1 MSWSQT
7 YFLPVSAA
15 FFNLS
20 PFTISHHIFPTRRI
34 TSLNLLFFFFFFL
47 QRQWVSQIKL
57 WTETFIYSTNLIR
70 KKCKRELLFLTR
82 DFDVSFHFST
92 TFRHFFVCVFIL
104 LWRTKWSKIFPQ
116 KFSVSKAVFSL
127 TFHYPLSVPWPS
139 SFMYHSNAPRP
150 GLADKSERAGR
161 PKL

>member
-92 TFRHFFVCVFIL
+92 TFRHFFCVCF
-104 LWRTKWSKIFPQ
+104 
-116 KFSVSKAVFSL
+116 
-127 TFHYPLSVPWPS
+127 Y
-139 SFMYHSNAPRP
+139 SFMENKMKQNFSSEIFCVKGCLQSHISLPSFCA
-150 GLADKSERAGR
+150 LALILYVSLQCA
-161 PKL
+161 